1 MFFGD
6 ATVNG
11 RETYLRALAVVPDKP
26 LFRRTELRRLLVIG
40 SIVGSNEGALEINHD
55 HRTEHGECHART
67 PNRRLALGR
76 ESDVAGSFRVGGA
89 KNF

>member
-1 MFFGD
+1 
-6 ATVNG
+6 
-11 RETYLRALAVVPDKP
+11 
-26 LFRRTELRRLLVIG
+26 
-40 SIVGSNEGALEINHD
+40 VGSNEGALEINHD